1 MGVDDSDNALYQN
14 DIVGLPALSPHILP
28 NMIDPDIDAYP
39 RRPRILSWYNGTRNG
54 HEWRSHT
61 HIGTIDFDRT
71 EKPFV
76 LGVKGMTQSETFRYW
91 LVVTEILLAL
101 YRSAELGR
109 TARFGQEEL
118 GHRVPLMACSS

>member
-1 MGVDDSDNALYQN
+1 MLLEVVKAFSLEHNRW
-14 DIVGLPALSPHILP
+14 LSPLQEHALREVKGAAVEGRKAEPEARRIY
-28 NMIDPDIDAYP
+28 DPLTEEL
-39 RRPRILSWYNGTRNG
+39 REQNCW
-54 HEWRSHT
+54 T

-76 LGVKGMTQSETFRYW
+76 LGVKGMTQSKTFRYW

-109 TARFGQEEL
+109 TARFGREEL

>member
-1 MGVDDSDNALYQN
+1 
-14 DIVGLPALSPHILP
+14 
-28 NMIDPDIDAYP
+28 MIDPDIDAYP

-54 HEWRSHT
+54 REWRSQT

-76 LGVKGMTQSETFRYW
+76 LGVKGMTPSETFRYW
-91 LVVTEILLAL
+91 LVVTEIPLAL

-109 TARFGQEEL
+109 TVRFG
-118 GHRVPLMACSS
+118 